1 MKTIVTIFFLL
12 LPVAASAQNQG
23 MNGVDMGQMMML
35 MQEMQECMAKVDQA
49 ELEALEQRSEEM
61 EAEITALCDQGKRDA
76 AQKKAIA
83 YGKEMMK
90 NPAMIQ
96 MKECGEITRGLVP
109 EESMPSMEDDFD
121 FSDGHVCDE

>member
-1 MKTIVTIFFLL
+1 MKTIVTILFLL
-12 LPVAASAQNQG
+12 LPVAASAQNQD

-61 EAEITALCDQGKRDA
+61 DAEITALCEQGKRDE

-90 NPAMIQ
+90 NPALKQ
-96 MKECGEITRGLVP
+96 MKECGEITKDLVP
-109 EESMPSMEDDFD
+109 EESMSSMEDDFD

>member
-1 MKTIVTIFFLL
+1 MCI
-12 LPVAASAQNQG
+12 
-23 MNGVDMGQMMML
+23 
-35 MQEMQECMAKVDQA
+35 
-49 ELEALEQRSEEM
+49 
-61 EAEITALCDQGKRDA
+61 RDR
-76 AQKKAIA
+76 KKAIA

-90 NPAMIQ
+90 NPALKQ